1 MKLYSL
7 AQNPSVVD
15 NIGDWGLVVDSKH
28 EATTSDQALCGR
40 VVAEF
45 KDAIIVLEFGRYQ
58 TNKFLV
64 PKSEVEGFDGVH
76 VRLKIP
82 QMNLLSFCY

>member
-1 MKLYSL
+1 MCSL
-7 AQNPSVVD
+7 AQRPSVVD
-15 NIGDWGLVVDSKH
+15 NIGDWRLIVDSRR

-45 KDAIIVLEFGRYQ
+45 RDAIIVLKFGRYQ

-64 PKSEVEGFDGVH
+64 PKSEVEGFDGAH

-82 QMNLLSFCY
+82 QMSLLSFCY

>member
-1 MKLYSL
+1 L
-7 AQNPSVVD
+7 AQRSSVFD
-15 NIGDWGLVVDSKH
+15 SIDDWSLIIHSRR

-45 KDAIIVLEFGRYQ
+45 KDAIIVLNFGRYQ

-64 PKSEVEGFDGVH
+64 PKQVDGFDGSSVH
-76 VRLKIP
+76 LKIP
-82 QMNLLSFCY
+82 QTNLFSFCY

>member
-1 MKLYSL
+1 LTQRS
-7 AQNPSVVD
+7 SVFD
-15 NIGDWGLVVDSKH
+15 NIDDWSLIVNSRR

-45 KDAIIVLEFGRYQ
+45 KDAIIVLNFGQYH

-64 PKSEVEGFDGVH
+64 PKSKVDGFDGTRVH
-76 VRLKIP
+76 LNIP
-82 QMNLLSFCY
+82 QTNLFLFCY